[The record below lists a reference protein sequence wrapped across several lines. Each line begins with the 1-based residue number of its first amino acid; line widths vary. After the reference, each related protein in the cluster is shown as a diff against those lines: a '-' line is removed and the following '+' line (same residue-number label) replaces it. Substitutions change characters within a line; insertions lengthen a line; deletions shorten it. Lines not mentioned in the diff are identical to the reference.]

1 MNETHASPGRSL
13 ALAAALCVLLFT
25 AFFIASAI
33 QPVSAHAAT
42 QVNSGTRFSGTYIGL
57 GWDDKATITY
67 SGKIEKV
74 SGKSGGVKR
83 VEYVYKKADNDE
95 HKGNF
100 VVVRKS
106 KAATYDG
113 RTVNMK
119 LVIDYVNFNKVKAGR
134 VNKDGGV
141 VVAVQRANDFYIGSW
156 NSDMNYGFKSD
167 KGSRY
172 NICGHVYFYWADK
185 GDGWSKIA
193 DRPFIQCV
201 KDIDQKNEG
210 ESWVGNSNYAEFF
223 TFKNKTQLTQ
233 SGNTFT
239 SKKDWDANAKKDAE
253 CLEQAGLYA
262 TTSGGDFWF
271 TCKGGN
277 CNTAIS
283 LGAQVTTDPPTK
295 YVKGNVGEIDTGGE
309 LTWCISRRMPTF
321 YKDTFSNYTLTR
333 FYDKLDSKLEF
344 VQSKSRVYLGS
355 KDVTNQ
361 GDFACSNNVVTW
373 TAGSNFLSNRSNYQG
388 QEIKLELVTKAVKPG
403 SLTNTANV
411 TFFEPRWTT
420 TPPISIN
427 ATVSY
432 YRDDE
437 TTPIYV
443 DKVSND
449 NELNSAYQVKSAATT
464 AATRENCAG
473 LTDWY
478 LDRECTKKYDPSK
491 NGVVLASYAKDSNG
505 NIILNL
511 FAKNKVTLSYGITT
525 DSYMKTHPNKSIFTD
540 SLTTSKVTDYSK
552 VLPTPKTYY
561 YGDVVEFKKCSDL
574 WYRHAGAGH
583 LLSCSDGIYAYEDGS
598 GDLLT
603 QVRLTCNS
611 TAYYK
616 WKGGTYDGVLTTS

>member
-25 AFFIASAI
+25 AFFIVSAI
-33 QPVSAHAAT
+33 QAAPAHALTSITKAKMDSICEGTDFKGKSYVKFKASGVTHKKSVTEKSCNGEKSYCMKYSSSGEKTIENPLTFKANSVGTIDGESIGVEVKITKVTVTKVSSKKKVDTEDIVRFACIDNGALTIGTYGYTTDTASKYGLNGDGTGVRMTVEYTVTFTSGEGYILKVADIDQDGEEEKWTGTSGFKDIFVRNGSDMDASNFKAT
-42 QVNSGTRFSGTYIGL
+42 SKAKGSYYKDAYAVSSGRSFSGTY
-57 GWDDKATITY
+57 
-67 SGKIEKV
+67 
-74 SGKSGGVKR
+74 
-83 VEYVYKKADNDE
+83 
-95 HKGNF
+95 
-100 VVVRKS
+100 
-106 KAATYDG
+106 
-113 RTVNMK
+113 
-119 LVIDYVNFNKVKAGR
+119 
-134 VNKDGGV
+134 
-141 VVAVQRANDFYIGSW
+141 
-156 NSDMNYGFKSD
+156 
-167 KGSRY
+167 
-172 NICGHVYFYWADK
+172 
-185 GDGWSKIA
+185 
-193 DRPFIQCV
+193 
-201 KDIDQKNEG
+201 
-210 ESWVGNSNYAEFF
+210 
-223 TFKNKTQLTQ
+223 
-233 SGNTFT
+233 
-239 SKKDWDANAKKDAE
+239 
-253 CLEQAGLYA
+253 
-262 TTSGGDFWF
+262 
-271 TCKGGN
+271 KGGN
-277 CNTAIS
+277 CSMTMRI
-283 LGAQVTTDPPTK
+283 LIPTFP
-295 YVKGNVGEIDTGGE
+295 GNPSKFTKDNVSQIDVGDEM
-309 LTWCISRRMPTF
+309 TWCITRKMPTF
-321 YKDTFSNYTLTR
+321 YKDALATFATTR

-411 TFFEPRWTT
+411 TFFEPRWIPSP
-420 TPPISIN
+420 PPIKIN

-443 DKVSND
+443 DKVSDN
-449 NELNSAYQVKSAATT
+449 NELSSAYQVKSAATT

-491 NGVVLASYAKDSNG
+491 NGVVLANYAKDSNG
-505 NIILNL
+505 NIVLNL
-511 FAKNKVTLSYGITT
+511 FAKNKVTLSCGITT

-552 VLPTPKTYY
+552 VLPAPKTCY
-561 YGDVVEFKKCSDL
+561 YGDVVTFKKCSDL